1 MTDLGPNLLTI
12 YEFPLE
18 NLLKQI
24 EILMCVFLFRVGHQK
39 GFPFKGLWNQ
49 DVEERKASH
58 LF

>member
-1 MTDLGPNLLTI
+1 MTDPGLSLLTI
-12 YEFPLE
+12 YKFPLE

-24 EILMCVFLFRVGHQK
+24 EILMCVFLLRVEHQK